1 MKPSDY
7 SVLIVDDDEIVR
19 NLLVNIL
26 KEVGYN
32 TSDTADPEE
41 ALEIFQNNPFHL
53 VITDIMMPKM
63 DGLTLLK
70 KLHLHNPD
78 VPVILIT
85 AYPDINKTIDALRY
99 GAHDFI
105 IKPFKVEQVLHSVK
119 KALNYYELIMIRKNY
134 EETLERMVLEKTR
147 ELREALQMVKGAS
160 KEITERLTIA
170 AEYKDE
176 DTASHIRRISL
187 YCQKIAEHLSM
198 SEDFIE
204 TISLA
209 SQMHDVGKIGIPDS
223 ILQKP
228 GPLTK
233 EEFEIAKRH
242 TLIGY
247 DILKDSKYHIIQMG
261 ATIALTHHERWDG
274 TGYPRGLKGEEIPI
288 EGRIVIIVD
297 QYDALRSKRPYKR
310 GFSHE
315 EAVKIITEGDGRTM
329 PEHFDPE
336 ILNLF
341 KKIHKEFDRIFNEI
355 T

>member
-1 MKPSDY
+1 MKQSEY
-7 SVLIVDDDEIVR
+7 AVLVVDDDEIVR
-19 NLLVNIL
+19 SLLVNIL
-26 KEVGYN
+26 KEMGY
-32 TSDTADPEE
+32 TISDTPDPEE
-41 ALEIFQNNPFHL
+41 ALEIFQTRPFHL

-70 KLHLHNPD
+70 RIHLHNPD
-78 VPVILIT
+78 IPVILIT
-85 AYPDINKTIDALRY
+85 GYPDINKTIDALRY

-105 IKPFKVEQVLHSVK
+105 IKPFKVEHVVHSVK
-119 KALNYYELIMIRKNY
+119 KALTYYELIMLRKSY
-134 EETLERMVLEKTR
+134 EETLEKMVLEKTK
-147 ELREALQMVKGAS
+147 ELREALQMIKGAS

-187 YCQKIAEHLSM
+187 YSQKISEYLAM
-198 SEDFIE
+198 PEDFIE

-209 SQMHDVGKIGIPDS
+209 SQMHDVGKIGIPDN

-233 EEFEIAKRH
+233 EEFEIAKSH

-247 DILKDSKYHIIQMG
+247 NILKDSKYHIIQMG

-274 TGYPRGLKGEEIPI
+274 TGYPRGLKGEDIPI
-288 EGRIVIIVD
+288 EGRIVMIVD

-315 EAVKIITEGDGRTM
+315 EAVRIITKGDGRTM

-341 KKIHKEFDRIFNEI
+341 KKIHKEFDRIFNEV